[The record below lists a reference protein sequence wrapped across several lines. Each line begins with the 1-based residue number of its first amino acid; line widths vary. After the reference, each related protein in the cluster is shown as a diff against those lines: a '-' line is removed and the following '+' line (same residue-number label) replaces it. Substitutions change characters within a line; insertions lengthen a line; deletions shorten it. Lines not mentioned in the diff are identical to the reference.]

1 MEAQTPAQQIIAAF
15 KVGDKGGYRPLQ
27 NALGLASP
35 NSVQYWEKSGRIL
48 EHYKPRIR
56 EAAKKLKVKL
66 PPKAVFDLAFVP
78 SNRRIAA

>member
-15 KVGDKGGYRPLQ
+15 NGVRPTAT
-27 NALGLASP
+27 ALGIEWP
-35 NSVQYWEKSGRIL
+35 NQVQHWKTTGRIL

-66 PPKAVFDLAFVP
+66 PPKAVFDLAFVA
-78 SNRRIAA
+78 SNRRAAA